1 MFYSD
6 IHREPLRTRVSNY
19 FLSFARHIDVYR
31 NSVLVATIDI
41 ERDVVWC

>member
-6 IHREPLRTRVSNY
+6 IRREPLRQRVSNY

-31 NSVLVATIDI
+31 NSVLVATIDLSQI
-41 ERDVVWC
+41 TWC

>member
-6 IHREPLRTRVSNY
+6 IRREPLRTRVSNY

-31 NSVLVATIDI
+31 NSVLVASVDLDSIC
-41 ERDVVWC
+41 WC